1 MIKKINK
8 YINLSIFTSIL
19 FVLFGGVILL
29 FPKTTLSVFSYTT
42 ALVLAVV
49 GIYLIVLDIRTMNNL
64 FYIESGLLGVLL
76 LILGF
81 IIIAHPSTLAV
92 LLPVVLGIW
101 FIVSSI
107 IKFKFS
113 AGLRGDN
120 IGLWVL
126 SLLVTILSVLC
137 GVIFIVNPIESSEVI
152 TSSFGLIMIIYAV
165 ADSIEMIIFKRNIN
179 KIAKYVKEKIVL
191 VD

>member
-81 IIIAHPSTLAV
+81 IIIAHPSTLTV

-107 IKFKFS
+107 IKFKLS

>member
-1 MIKKINK
+1 M
-8 YINLSIFTSIL
+8 
-19 FVLFGGVILL
+19 
-29 FPKTTLSVFSYTT
+29 SVFSYTT

-76 LILGF
+76 LILCF